1 MNLLFIVITIRTKVE
16 ILFMNSSRSKLPE
29 KNNFEA
35 RNKLLRDQI
44 KPRKLANFGMFSP
57 KCMLDTLPQPCNAFD
72 EFKTKFNI
80 YIAYKQ
86 LQLTSFTN

>member
-35 RNKLLRDQI
+35 RNKLLRGQI
-44 KPRKLANFGMFSP
+44 KPRN
-57 KCMLDTLPQPCNAFD
+57 
-72 EFKTKFNI
+72 
-80 YIAYKQ
+80 
-86 LQLTSFTN
+86 